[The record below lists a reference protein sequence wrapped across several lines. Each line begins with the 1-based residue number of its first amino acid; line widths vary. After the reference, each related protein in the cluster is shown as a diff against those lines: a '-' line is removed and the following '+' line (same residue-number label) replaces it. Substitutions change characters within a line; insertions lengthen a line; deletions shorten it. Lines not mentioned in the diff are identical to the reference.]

1 MKPTTQWLKPTQH
14 VIREELNNGA
24 MVGDEV
30 TSLCGETYRMRVKDD
45 PNMLTCGMCSL
56 LLVREYRDLLRDY
69 NLNLQLIQALDDA
82 IARAQDEAH
91 EEDEEEEETEEEDS
105 EEEDENLIVQWGTA
119 EEGGSPDEPVS
130 PEQRR
135 PGEEGTT

>member
-1 MKPTTQWLKPTQH
+1 MKPSVQWLKPVQH
-14 VIREELNNGA
+14 VIREELNDGA

-69 NLNLQLIQALDDA
+69 NHNLQLINALDDLL
-82 IARAQDEAH
+82 ARSQEDAEDDEDA
-91 EEDEEEEETEEEDS
+91 EDAEDDDLGLGPEHYET
-105 EEEDENLIVQWGTA
+105 TPY
-119 EEGGSPDEPVS
+119 EEGGSPDEPES
-130 PEQRR
+130 PEQERR
-135 PGEEGTT
+135 PGEEGTTT

>member
-1 MKPTTQWLKPTQH
+1 MRPTAQWLKPVQH
-14 VIREELNNGA
+14 VIREELDGGA

-30 TSLCGETYRMRVKDD
+30 VSLCGETYRMRVKDD

-56 LLVREYRDLLRDY
+56 LLIREYRGLLRDF
-69 NLNLQLIQALDDA
+69 NHNLQIINALDDM
-82 IARAQDEAH
+82 IARSQDDDGFDDEDDEQVDSAVDLARARYEAAP
-91 EEDEEEEETEEEDS
+91 D
-105 EEEDENLIVQWGTA
+105 

-130 PEQRR
+130 PEQERR